1 MIAANTSFDGTD
13 ADIFATVTDYGFAMV
28 AVDMDQSGDFGTDDL
43 LLRLDDITLTSHL
56 VAGDFI

>member
-1 MIAANTSFDGTD
+1 MSAADAWFDGTD
-13 ADIFATVTDYGFAMV
+13 ADIFAAVNAYGFTNV
-28 AVDMDQSGDFGTDDL
+28 AVDMNQSGDFGTDDL